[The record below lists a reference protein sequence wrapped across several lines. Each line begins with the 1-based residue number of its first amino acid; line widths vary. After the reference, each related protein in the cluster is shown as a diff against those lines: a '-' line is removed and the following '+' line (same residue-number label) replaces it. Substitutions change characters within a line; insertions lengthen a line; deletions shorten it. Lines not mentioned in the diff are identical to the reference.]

1 MRSTECAL
9 IFVLFL
15 LVVSKFILGKRDIL
29 PKIKYIGQAQE
40 TECGLCCT
48 AMILNYLGYKVSLT
62 ELENKH
68 NIGRDGLSFKEI
80 GNILAEYNYECSYYK
95 VTSFPY
101 EKIQKKFL
109 PMVILWN
116 ENHFVILERIT
127 KQHFYIVDPNY
138 GRLRMTRAEFE
149 SHFSHL
155 VLVPQASRTG
165 LKRRNNKSEWS
176 IYKEFLGHNKI
187 GFFYVFIIA
196 IAYYLF
202 TMILPMI
209 MQNVTNLA
217 LEKNTQLVERYVFL
231 LIIAIPIFFLVY
243 WLRSKAILKLSLKM
257 DRFTYSRLM
266 NILFNVS
273 YDFFLNRNSSDL
285 LYKISLS
292 RANRDLL
299 LDTVIEGILD
309 LGMVVLINVLFFFKN
324 RKVFVMMLA
333 FSLILT
339 VALLS
344 LKEKIVQKN
353 KNEIM
358 EASKLQGLEY
368 ESLSAIFTIKGSS
381 QENYVEKL
389 IMNQYFRSIDKYKK
403 RYKLNI
409 FYGNLTETIS
419 LFCPLLLFVFTL
431 SMRDMSVGESI
442 YVYSLSGI
450 YFGSVS
456 SVFSSWNT
464 LGTIKNNMERI
475 NSVLEQKVQQLPSNL
490 GTNIETIDSLVF
502 DHVFYKYP
510 GQTEFALKN
519 VSFEIKKGEKVSLVG
534 KTGAGKSTLLGLV
547 LCLYSPTKGRIL
559 VNGIDIKEINTERY
573 KKLLGFVPQQSFIF
587 NKSIKDNILMNRE
600 YSLSKVEKVCKV
612 AAIKDDIDNMPMKFD
627 TIIAELGRNISGG
640 QKQRITI
647 ARALISDPQI
657 LLLDEATSSVDN
669 VTEKKI
675 SSSLRLNK
683 VTQINVAHRLSTI
696 RDSDKIIVIS
706 NSHVSAI
713 GTHEELLS
721 KNMVYSNLY
730 RNEG

>member
-1 MRSTECAL
+1 MH
-9 IFVLFL
+9 
-15 LVVSKFILGKRDIL
+15 
-29 PKIKYIGQAQE
+29 KIKYIGQAQE
-40 TECGLCCT
+40 TECGLCCA

-68 NIGRDGLSFKEI
+68 NIGRDGLSFREI
-80 GNILAEYNYECSYYK
+80 GNILSEYNYDCSYYK
-95 VTSFPY
+95 VTRFPND
-101 EKIQKKFL
+101 KTQKKFL

-127 KQHFYIVDPNY
+127 KKHFYIVDPNY
-138 GRLRMTRAEFE
+138 GRLKMTRTEFE

-155 VLVPQASRTG
+155 VLVPNASNNG
-165 LKRRNNKSEWS
+165 LKRRNNKSEWG
-176 IYKEFLGHNKI
+176 IYKEFLAQNKL

-196 IAYYLF
+196 VAYYLF
-202 TMILPMI
+202 TMILPTI

-217 LEKNTQLVERYVFL
+217 LDKNTQLVDKYVLL
-231 LIIAIPIFFLVY
+231 LIIAIPVFFLVY
-243 WLRSKAILKLSLKM
+243 WLRSKAVLKLSLRM

-266 NILFNVS
+266 NVLFNVR

-299 LDTVIEGILD
+299 LDTVIEGVLD
-309 LGMVVLINVLFFFKN
+309 FGMVLMINVLFFFKN
-324 RKVFVMMLA
+324 KKVFILMLI

-339 VALLS
+339 IALLS
-344 LKEKIVQKN
+344 LRGKIVQKN

-381 QENYVEKL
+381 QENYVKKL
-389 IMNQYFRSIDKYKK
+389 IMNQYFRSIDKYKN
-403 RYKLNI
+403 RYKVNI
-409 FYGNLTETIS
+409 LYGNLTETIS

-475 NSVLEQKVQQLPSNL
+475 NSILDHNVKQLPSNL
-490 GTNIETIDSLVF
+490 GINIETINSLVF

-510 GQTEFALKN
+510 GQTEYALKD
-519 VSFEIKKGEKVSLVG
+519 VSFEIKRGEKVSLVG

-547 LCLYSPTKGRIL
+547 LCLYSPTKGKIL
-559 VNGIDIKEINTERY
+559 VNGIDSKKINTEGY

-587 NKSIKDNILMNRE
+587 NKSIKDNILMNRK
-600 YSLSKVEKVCKV
+600 YSLSKVKEVCRV

-647 ARALISDPQI
+647 ARALISNPQI

-675 SSSLRLNK
+675 SSSLRINK

-696 RDSDKIIVIS
+696 KDSDKIIVIS
-706 NSHVSAI
+706 NSSISAV
-713 GTHEELLS
+713 GTHEELS
-721 KNMVYSNLY
+721 KKDVVYSNLY
-730 RNEG
+730 RNEGQ